1 MRAMDMQPFDL
12 AELVPQPEQAG
23 PADVSFSQACRL
35 SDAGPAFSIRDDD
48 GRLVFTGGFVELPN
62 DSALVWSRI
71 AALTPREMV
80 RVTRMVRAVIDEA
93 DYRRITAHVRT
104 GHAGGHGWLRR
115 LGFRREGT
123 MRELEPGMD
132 FDLYSRLKGER

>member
-1 MRAMDMQPFDL
+1 MRAEPMQPFDL

-23 PADVSFSQACRL
+23 PADVGFAHACRL
-35 SDAGPAFSIRDDD
+35 IDAGPAFSIRDAD
-48 GRLVFTGGFVELPN
+48 GRLLFTGGFVELPF

-71 AALTPREMV
+71 ASVTPRQMV
-80 RVTRMVRAVIDEA
+80 RLTSMVRAVIDAA
-93 DYRRITAHVRT
+93 DYRRTTAHVRT

-115 LGFRREGT
+115 LGFQREGT
-123 MRELEPGMD
+123 MRALEPGTD

>member
-1 MRAMDMQPFDL
+1 MRAMPMQPFDL
-12 AELVPQPEQAG
+12 AELVPQSEQAG
-23 PADVSFSQACRL
+23 AADVSFTHACQL
-35 SDAGPAFSIRDDD
+35 IEAGPAFSIRDAG
-48 GRLVFTGGFVELPN
+48 GRLVFTGGFVELPHE
-62 DSALVWSRI
+62 SALVWSRL
-71 AALTPREMV
+71 ATLTPREMV
-80 RVTRMVRAVIDEA
+80 QVTHMVRRVIDAA
-93 DYRRITAHVRT
+93 DYRRTTAHVRT